1 MSLSLTIKDHV
12 ARLTIDRAAKRN
24 AMNHAM
30 WSALPALVARA
41 SVEARVLVVQGAP
54 GGVYCAGADI
64 SEVFELSRD
73 SAWRQANQAAIRSA
87 MAALA
92 EAPIPTLALIE
103 GDCIGGGCGL
113 ALACDLRIAGREARF
128 GITPARLGLVYS
140 LEDTRRL
147 ILAVGSAQA
156 KRILFSG
163 ALIDAAEAER
173 IGLATILAN
182 DAPGEIELIIAA
194 LLATSGHSQR
204 EAKAMIARV
213 EKGQIVDDIVTL
225 ALFEQ
230 AFSGPNFA
238 EGSAAF
244 LEQRKPNFDD

>member
-1 MSLSLTIKDHV
+1 V
-12 ARLTIDRAAKRN
+12 F
-24 AMNHAM
+24 
-30 WSALPALVARA
+30 
-41 SVEARVLVVQGAP
+41 
-54 GGVYCAGADI
+54 CAGADI

-73 SAWRQANQAAIRSA
+73 PAWRQANQAAVRSA
-87 MAALA
+87 MTALA

-113 ALACDLRIAGREARF
+113 ALACDLRIGGPSARF
-128 GITPARLGLVYS
+128 GITPAKLGLVYS

-147 ILAVGSAQA
+147 VLTVGAAQA
-156 KRILFSG
+156 RRILFTAS
-163 ALIDAAEAER
+163 LLDPDEAAR
-173 IGLATILAN
+173 IGLATILA
-182 DAPGEIELIIAA
+182 DDPIAEVEAIVAA

-213 EKGQIVDDIVTL
+213 EAGQFADDAATL

-230 AFSGPNFA
+230 AFSRPDFA

-244 LEQRKPNFDD
+244 LERRQATFE

>member
-1 MSLSLTIKDHV
+1 MTLSLTVENRV

-30 WSALPALVARA
+30 WSALPALVTRA
-41 SVEARVLVVQGAP
+41 STEARVLVVQGAP
-54 GGVYCAGADI
+54 GGVFCAGADI
-64 SEVFELSRD
+64 SEVFELNRD
-73 SAWRQANQAAIRSA
+73 LAWRQANQAAIRSA

-113 ALACDLRIAGREARF
+113 ALACDLRIAGPSARF
-128 GITPARLGLVYS
+128 GITPAKLGLVYS

-147 ILAVGSAQA
+147 VLTVGAAQA
-156 KRILFSG
+156 RRILFTAS
-163 ALIDAAEAER
+163 LLDAVEAAR
-173 IGLATILAN
+173 IGLATILA
-182 DAPGEIELIIAA
+182 DDPLAEVEAIVAA

-213 EKGQIVDDIVTL
+213 EAGQCADDGATL

-230 AFSGPNFA
+230 AFSRPDFA

-244 LEQRKPNFDD
+244 LGRRKANFE